1 MFLDLKNKIKKK
13 NNNRKGEDNIFGKI
27 VILNCLNKMQ
37 HFKIVVLRS
46 KKSWSC
52 IKAQNGTDNWTP

>member
-46 KKSWSC
+46 KKS
-52 IKAQNGTDNWTP
+52 